1 MLSCQL
7 MGGLGNQLFQIFT
20 TISYAI
26 RSDNSFVFPNVLWLD
41 VKRHTYWRTLLTNL
55 SPFLRSSIDFPITIR
70 EREFKYND
78 IGPYIN
84 KNTNSCISGY
94 FQSYK
99 YFQDNYNLVYDI
111 VGIDKFREK
120 FASKIDKTNDTISLH
135 FRLGDYK
142 GIEHVHPIMPYKYY
156 YDSLQMIHERKP
168 ANYTVLFFCE
178 EQDIFCVT
186 NTVDRL
192 ILDFPSFNFMRASNE
207 LEDWEQML
215 MMSCCSHNII
225 ANSSF
230 SWWGAYFNT
239 SPDKIVCYPS
249 LWFGP
254 QLSGHDTCDLCPD
267 TWTKIQI

>member
-1 MLSCQL
+1 MLTCQL

-26 RSDNSFVFPNVLWLD
+26 RSDNSFVFTNAVWLD
-41 VKRHTYWRTLLTNL
+41 VKRHTYWNSLFTSLT
-55 SPFLRSSIDFPITIR
+55 PFIRGSLVFPNTIR
-70 EREFKYND
+70 EKEFKYFDLD
-78 IGPYIN
+78 INRMKGEN
-84 KNTNSCISGY
+84 VCISGY

-99 YFQDNYNLVYDI
+99 YFQDNYKLIYDI

-120 FASKIDKTNDTISLH
+120 IASKIDKTIDTISLH

-156 YDSLQMIHERKP
+156 RDSLQLISERKP
-168 ANYTVLFFCE
+168 ANYTVFFFCE
-178 EQDIFCVT
+178 EVDIYCVMI
-186 NTVDRL
+186 TVEKL
-192 ILDFPSFNFMRASNE
+192 KLDFPSFKFVRASNE

-215 MMSCCSHNII
+215 WMSCCSHNII

-249 LWFGP
+249 IWFGP
-254 QLSGHDTCDLCPD
+254 QLSGHDTSDLCPD
-267 TWTKIQI
+267 TWSKIQI

>member
-1 MLSCQL
+1 MLTCQL

-20 TISYAI
+20 TISYAL
-26 RSDNSFVFPNVLWLD
+26 RSDNSFVFPDVLWLD
-41 VKRHTYWRTLLTNL
+41 VKRHTYWNTLFTSL
-55 SPFLRSSIDFPITIR
+55 SPPFLRSSINLPITIR
-70 EREFKYND
+70 ETEFKYND
-78 IGPYIN
+78 LDIN
-84 KNTNSCISGY
+84 TMRCKNVCISGY

-99 YFQDNYNLVYDI
+99 YFQDNYTLIYDI
-111 VGIDKFREK
+111 LGIGAKREK
-120 FASKIDKTNDTISLH
+120 FANIPNDTISLH

-142 GIEHVHPIMPYKYY
+142 GIEHLHPIMPYKYY
-156 YDSLQMIHERKP
+156 RDSLQMISERKP

-178 EQDIFCVT
+178 EQDIFCVA
-186 NTVDRL
+186 NTVDNL
-192 ILDFPSFNFMRASNE
+192 KLDFPSFNFIRASNE

-230 SWWGAYFNT
+230 SWWGSYFNT

-249 LWFGP
+249 VWFGP
-254 QLSGHDTCDLCPD
+254 QLSCHDTSDLCPD